1 MDRLLAMQVFTR
13 IVELGAFGK
22 AADSLGLPR
31 ASVTLL
37 IKQLERHLG
46 VQLLH
51 RTTRQVSPTLD
62 GHAYYDR
69 CLRLLSD
76 LEETESFFSQTRNN
90 PQGRLRVDLPTSL
103 AARVVIPALPEF
115 CARYPRIQLEVGAS
129 DRPVDLIREGVDCV
143 LRAGEVHDT
152 SLMARPLA
160 QLPQITCASSAY
172 LQRHGTP
179 QSIAELQDHLAVNY
193 LSALTGR
200 CFPLDF
206 INDGELIELQLPGSL
221 SVNSAE
227 SYVAACEA
235 GMGIIQAPYY
245 HLCEQLAAG
254 TLCEILAQYRPAP
267 MPLTALYP
275 QQRQLSRR
283 VRVFVD
289 WLVEL
294 FAREDLVSCPQPLD

>member
-206 INDGELIELQLPGSL
+206 INDGERIELQLPGSL

-294 FAREDLVSCPQPLD
+294 FAREDLASRPQPLD

>member
-160 QLPQITCASSAY
+160 QLPQITCASAAY

-179 QSIAELQDHLAVNY
+179 QRIAELQDHLAVNY

-206 INDGELIELQLPGSL
+206 INDGERIELQLPGSL